1 MVLAYT
7 PRCPDVYAVPVLPVK
22 PLSSSSSVVDSLV
35 VEPVTVRVGLSDK
48 MTPCLHTG
56 TSCSIQQLGGIK
68 CFLFLFAKVCGAF
81 VSVLFY

>member
-7 PRCPDVYAVPVLPVK
+7 PRCPDVCAVPVTPVK
-22 PLSSSSSVVDSLV
+22 PLSLSSLLVDMPA
-35 VEPVTVRVGLSDK
+35 VEPVTLRVGLTDK

-68 CFLFLFAKVCGAF
+68 CFLFLFAKVCSAF
-81 VSVLFY
+81 VSIL